1 MRRLL
6 FALLCVVGL
15 AGTATAQARPLPEL
29 LSTDTLAAW
38 LARGAPVRLLDV
50 RLDVWSY
57 LKGHLPE
64 AQYLNIETLRASR
77 GGLPVQLLEA
87 PAYRGVF
94 QRLGLDPSVPV
105 VVYSAGET
113 LNIDATWVTWLLT
126 AMGHP
131 RVYLLD
137 GGFYKWSF
145 EHREMA
151 RKVSPDCAGGRLV
164 ESARL
169 CPRHRI
175 ARRGAAGGGAGRGP
189 AGGRSP
195 TGSVRGR
202 VGTQMRRGHIPGAL
216 NHWWQDDLET
226 SGFGRVFKPVDVLR
240 AAYLQEGITPD
251 RDIILYC
258 NTVHRSESPVVRAAR
273 AARLSTRADLP
284 GILDRVGRA
293 RGPADG
299 DRPVAL
305 GPMTR
310 YT

>member
-6 FALLCVVGL
+6 AAVLCIVAL
-15 AGTATAQARPLPEL
+15 AGTASAQARPLPAL

-38 LARGAPVRLLDV
+38 LARGAPVRVLDV

-77 GGLPVQLLEA
+77 GGVPVQLLAA
-87 PAYRGVF
+87 PAYRDVF
-94 QRLGLDPSVPV
+94 RRLALEPSVPV

-145 EHREMA
+145 EHRAIA
-151 RKVSPDCAGGRLV
+151 RKYPRVSPASRWWSRRAFAPDTVSLAEVRRVV
-164 ESARL
+164 ER
-169 CPRHRI
+169 
-175 ARRGAAGGGAGRGP
+175 GGALLVDARP
-189 AGGRSP
+189 ADQFAGDA
-195 TGSVRGR
+195 
-202 VGTQMRRGHIPGAL
+202 GTQMRRGHIPGAL

-226 SGFGRVFKPVDVLR
+226 SGFGRVFKPVEALR
-240 AAYLQEGITPD
+240 AAYLAEGITPD
-251 RDIILYC
+251 QDIILYC
-258 NTVHRSESPVVRAAR
+258 NTSTEASHLWFALRALLGYPRVRIYAGSWTEWAEREDLPLATGPSRAA
-273 AARLSTRADLP
+273 P
-284 GILDRVGRA
+284 
-293 RGPADG
+293 
-299 DRPVAL
+299 
-305 GPMTR
+305 
-310 YT
+310 

>member
-1 MRRLL
+1 MKRLL
-6 FALLCVVGL
+6 LALLCVVGL
-15 AGTATAQARPLPEL
+15 AGTATAQARPLPKL

-38 LARGAPVRLLDV
+38 LARGTPVRLLDV

-57 LKGHLPE
+57 LKGHLPQ

-77 GGLPVQLLEA
+77 GGMPVQLLEA

-94 QRLGLDPSVPV
+94 QRLGLEPSVPV

-151 RKVSPDCAGGRLV
+151 RKYPRVAPADGWWSRRTFAPDTASLAEVRRVV
-164 ESARL
+164 ER
-169 CPRHRI
+169 
-175 ARRGAAGGGAGRGP
+175 GGALLVDARP
-189 AGGRSP
+189 PDQFAGEA
-195 TGSVRGR
+195 
-202 VGTQMRRGHIPGAL
+202 GTQMRRGHIPGAL
-216 NHWWQDDLET
+216 NRWWQDDLET
-226 SGFGRVFKPVDVLR
+226 SGFGRVFKPVEVLR

-258 NTVHRSESPVVRAAR
+258 NTSTEASHLWFVLRALLDYPRVRIYPGSWTEWAER
-273 AARLSTRADLP
+273 EDLP
-284 GILDRVGRA
+284 MA
-293 RGPADG
+293 TGPSRSA
-299 DRPVAL
+299 P
-305 GPMTR
+305 
-310 YT
+310 

>member
-1 MRRLL
+1 MRRLV
-6 FALLCVVGL
+6 FALLCGVGL
-15 AGTATAQARPLPEL
+15 AETATAQARPLPEL

-87 PAYRGVF
+87 PAYSEVF
-94 QRLGLDPSVPV
+94 QRLGIEPSVPV

-126 AMGHP
+126 AMGHT

-151 RKVSPDCAGGRLV
+151 RKYPRVARAGDWWSPRTFAPDTASLAEVRRVV
-164 ESARL
+164 ER
-169 CPRHRI
+169 
-175 ARRGAAGGGAGRGP
+175 GGALLVDARP
-189 AGGRSP
+189 PDQFAGEA
-195 TGSVRGR
+195 
-202 VGTQMRRGHIPGAL
+202 GTQMRRGHIPGAL
-216 NHWWQDDLET
+216 NHWWQEDLET
-226 SGFGRVFKPVDVLR
+226 SGFGRVFKPVEALR
-240 AAYLQEGITPD
+240 AAYVKEGITPEQ
-251 RDIILYC
+251 DIILYC
-258 NTVHRSESPVVRAAR
+258 NTSTEASHLWFVLRALLDYPRVRIYPGSWTEWAEREDLPMATGPSRAA
-273 AARLSTRADLP
+273 P
-284 GILDRVGRA
+284 
-293 RGPADG
+293 
-299 DRPVAL
+299 
-305 GPMTR
+305 
-310 YT
+310 

>member
-1 MRRLL
+1 MRQLL
-6 FALLCVVGL
+6 VALLCVVGL

-38 LARGAPVRLLDV
+38 LARGTPVRLLDV

-57 LKGHLPE
+57 LKGHLPQ

-77 GGLPVQLLEA
+77 GGMPVQLLEA

-94 QRLGLDPSVPV
+94 QRLGLEPSVPV

-151 RKVSPDCAGGRLV
+151 RTY
-164 ESARL
+164 
-169 CPRHRI
+169 PRV
-175 ARRGAAGGGAGRGP
+175 AP
-189 AGGRSP
+189 AGGWWSRRAFAPDTASLAE
-195 TGSVRGR
+195 VRR
-202 VGTQMRRGHIPGAL
+202 VVERGGALLVDARPPDQFAGEAGTQMRRGHIPGAL

-226 SGFGRVFKPVDVLR
+226 SGFGRVFKPVEVLR
-240 AAYLQEGITPD
+240 AAYLKEGITPD
-251 RDIILYC
+251 QDIILYC
-258 NTVHRSESPVVRAAR
+258 NTSTEASHLWFVLRALLDYPRVRIYHGSWTEWAEREDLPMATGPSRAA
-273 AARLSTRADLP
+273 P
-284 GILDRVGRA
+284 
-293 RGPADG
+293 
-299 DRPVAL
+299 
-305 GPMTR
+305 
-310 YT
+310 